1 MYFYYLLPDFS
12 VFFFTIVI
20 QLEQC
25 RRMGEAQG
33 FRFNTPIFLLLK
45 QIVSL
50 QYALI
55 SANYKTA
62 SQQRFSHSI
71 LLILCS
77 SHTTQ
82 LCPNLQGFRQSSRC
96 LGHSCSCCCLTLLL
110 GFSYSLRDPYYT
122 YWPSDQKILYIQN
135 HVYYK

>member
-55 SANYKTA
+55 STNYKTA
-62 SQQRFSHSI
+62 NQLFSHSI
-71 LLILCS
+71 LLISHS

-82 LCPNLQGFRQSSRC
+82 LCPNLQGFRQSCKC
-96 LGHSCSCCCLTLLL
+96 LGHSCSCCLTLLL
-110 GFSYSLRDPYYT
+110 GFSYSLRDLYYT